1 MYDLIIV
8 GAGTAGLSAAIYGVR
23 AGKCVLL
30 LEEKV
35 YGGQII
41 SASAVENYPGIRHI
55 SGYEFA
61 EELHRQAT
69 ELGAEL
75 KYEKVREIRK
85 HSGFMTV
92 KTGRGAYDCRA
103 VILATGAKNRQL
115 QVEREKELTGAGV
128 SYCATCDG
136 AFCKGKNAA
145 VVGGGNTALEDAV
158 FLSGYCQKVYLIHRR
173 KEFRGEER
181 LIQTLR
187 GKENVELMLES
198 QVVRLNG
205 ERHLESVVVRN
216 DRTGKEREL
225 SVTALFI
232 AIGQVPDNRAFA
244 DLVSLDA
251 YGYIEAGEDCRTS
264 SEGIFAAGDCTES
277 LDITTGQQKILAL
290 LPNAFL
296 QGEAAGQNMAG
307 KETYYLNAMPMNAIG
322 FFGLHIITAGS
333 YDGEAYTYT
342 DGSENYKKLVTK
354 DNELK
359 GFILMGDVKRAGIY
373 TYMIKWHMPID
384 ECDFELL
391 KTKPQLMAF
400 SRSYRNEKLAGGYGN
415 GD

>member
-1 MYDLIIV
+1 M
-8 GAGTAGLSAAIYGVR
+8 TAAVYGRR
-23 AGKCVLL
+23 AGREVLV

-41 SASAVENYPGIRHI
+41 SAVEVENYPGIRHI

-187 GKENVELMLES
+187 GKENVELVLES

-225 SVTALFI
+225 SVAALFI

-264 SEGIFAAGDCTES
+264 SEGIFAAGDCRTK
-277 LDITTGQQKILAL
+277 TVRQLAT
-290 LPNAFL
+290 
-296 QGEAAGQNMAG
+296 AAADGA
-307 KETYYLNAMPMNAIG
+307 AA
-322 FFGLHIITAGS
+322 AVAACS
-333 YDGEAYTYT
+333 Y
-342 DGSENYKKLVTK
+342 
-354 DNELK
+354 
-359 GFILMGDVKRAGIY
+359 I
-373 TYMIKWHMPID
+373 
-384 ECDFELL
+384 
-391 KTKPQLMAF
+391 Q
-400 SRSYRNEKLAGGYGN
+400 
-415 GD
+415 

>member
-23 AGKCVLL
+23 AGKRVLL

-187 GKENVELMLES
+187 GKENVELVLES
-198 QVVRLNG
+198 QVVCLNG

-225 SVTALFI
+225 SVAALFI

-264 SEGIFAAGDCTES
+264 SEGIFAAGDCRTK
-277 LDITTGQQKILAL
+277 TVRQLAT
-290 LPNAFL
+290 
-296 QGEAAGQNMAG
+296 AAADGA
-307 KETYYLNAMPMNAIG
+307 AA
-322 FFGLHIITAGS
+322 AVAACS
-333 YDGEAYTYT
+333 Y
-342 DGSENYKKLVTK
+342 
-354 DNELK
+354 
-359 GFILMGDVKRAGIY
+359 I
-373 TYMIKWHMPID
+373 
-384 ECDFELL
+384 
-391 KTKPQLMAF
+391 Q
-400 SRSYRNEKLAGGYGN
+400 
-415 GD
+415 

>member
-23 AGKCVLL
+23 TGKRVLL

-187 GKENVELMLES
+187 GKENVELVLES
-198 QVVRLNG
+198 QVVCLNG

-225 SVTALFI
+225 SVAALFI

-264 SEGIFAAGDCTES
+264 SEGIFAAGDCRTK
-277 LDITTGQQKILAL
+277 TVRQLAT
-290 LPNAFL
+290 
-296 QGEAAGQNMAG
+296 AAADGA
-307 KETYYLNAMPMNAIG
+307 AA
-322 FFGLHIITAGS
+322 AVAACS
-333 YDGEAYTYT
+333 Y
-342 DGSENYKKLVTK
+342 
-354 DNELK
+354 
-359 GFILMGDVKRAGIY
+359 I
-373 TYMIKWHMPID
+373 
-384 ECDFELL
+384 
-391 KTKPQLMAF
+391 Q
-400 SRSYRNEKLAGGYGN
+400 
-415 GD
+415 